1 MLSRLID
8 IPRSLWSDSLH
19 RFAHGYPLAE
29 VMLAGGE
36 GDAAVKMIT
45 NLRRAFS
52 RSGLN
57 MPEEIAMTDA
67 ASPTVANPTINA
79 EVAYSR
85 AAYEVLLRLDADT
98 RRLVRL
104 AASAEGDRKIGPYLF
119 STDAGAGL
127 RVVFQ
132 RKGDRTAI
140 LALTGRRAA

>member
-1 MLSRLID
+1 
-8 IPRSLWSDSLH
+8 
-19 RFAHGYPLAE
+19 
-29 VMLAGGE
+29 
-36 GDAAVKMIT
+36 
-45 NLRRAFS
+45 
-52 RSGLN
+52 

>member
-1 MLSRLID
+1 
-8 IPRSLWSDSLH
+8 
-19 RFAHGYPLAE
+19 
-29 VMLAGGE
+29 
-36 GDAAVKMIT
+36 
-45 NLRRAFS
+45 
-52 RSGLN
+52 
-57 MPEEIAMTDA
+57 MPEEIAMSDA
-67 ASPTVANPTINA
+67 ASPSVDNPTIKA

-85 AAYEVLLRLDADT
+85 AAHEVQLPHVANT